1 MIALVGRALVV
12 WLLLVVA
19 ETIHGIAR
27 TLWLAPRIGDFRARQ
42 VAVFSGSA
50 IILAIVALFIR
61 WIDPPSRRAALAIG
75 GLWLVL
81 TLTFEIVVGRATGA
95 SWARIVE
102 DYDLVHGGLLPF
114 GMAILALAPLIAA
127 RARRLF

>member
-1 MIALVGRALVV
+1 MRLVGRALAV
-12 WLLLVVA
+12 WLIVVVA
-19 ETIHGIAR
+19 ETMHGIVR
-27 TLWLAPRIGDFRARQ
+27 TLWWAPRLGDFRARQ

-50 IILAIVALFIR
+50 IILAIAAAFIR

-75 GLWLVL
+75 GLWLLL

-95 SWARIVE
+95 SWARIAE
-102 DYDLVHGGLLPF
+102 DYDLVHGGLLPV
-114 GMAILALAPLIAA
+114 GMAILTLAPLVAA